1 MTQQTGHAGFG
12 VHRPSRLSVLESQD
26 KAWGGMAFWGALV
39 NYKERGYW
47 VQATGTVTALLR
59 QVLFMQTLL
68 KDAFLEAAAAKH

>member
-1 MTQQTGHAGFG
+1 
-12 VHRPSRLSVLESQD
+12 
-26 KAWGGMAFWGALV
+26 MAFWGALV